1 MSTDGVR
8 HPRDEQGRIL
18 PAAGWP
24 PERAAPG
31 DLELVRR
38 FCNSINRENG
48 ADRFATA
55 RRFDAWLLSEG
66 LPATRPNR
74 DELARI
80 VAFREALHTITVANQ
95 QKRQPAQA
103 WAELADVVSEVTFQ
117 IRAGDGLDLVA
128 DSPSR
133 SMAFLGQLT
142 LICERAQHDGTLRRL
157 KSCSH
162 CEWTIYDASK
172 NQSGRWCS
180 MNACGGR
187 HNARAYRRRKR
198 D

>member
-1 MSTDGVR
+1 MSSEGAR

-18 PAAGWP
+18 PAADWP
-24 PERAAPG
+24 PGRAAPG

-38 FCNSINRENG
+38 FCNSLNRENG
-48 ADRFATA
+48 ADRFAA
-55 RRFDAWLLSEG
+55 ADGFDAWLLSEG

-74 DELARI
+74 DALAKI

-95 QKRQPAQA
+95 QKRPPAHA

-117 IRAGDGLDLVA
+117 IRARDGLDLVA
-128 DSPSR
+128 VSPSR
-133 SMAFLGQLT
+133 SMAFLGNLA
-142 LICERAQHDGTLRRL
+142 LICQRAHSDGTLRRL

-187 HNARAYRRRKR
+187 HNARSYRQRKHR
-198 D
+198 